1 MTPIIS
7 MVLVLQ
13 LGAKH
18 LGCVE
23 DAAPYTQTARIGYG
37 GRQLWAGCN
46 VHASQEHLKF
56 WGDWNN

>member
-1 MTPIIS
+1 

-13 LGAKH
+13 LGTKH

-23 DAAPYTQTARIGYG
+23 DSAPHTQTARIGYG

-46 VHASQEHLKF
+46 VHASQEHLTF
-56 WGDWNN
+56 FGDWKT